1 MSTLAS
7 LPDEPVLADGA
18 GARLSVPLGRR
29 ILGSPSAL
37 AGAVTIGF
45 IVVVAIL
52 SLFWTPYDPTNV
64 APSDAFQGMSWH
76 HLLGTDDYG
85 RDVASRIMS
94 GAKIILFSGAVS
106 VAIAAAIGVPVGLIA
121 ALRGGIIENLLM
133 RACDVLYG
141 FPALLSAIVLAAAIG
156 ASTLSAMIAIG
167 VASIPALARVTR
179 SSALPVL
186 SSEFVLAARTY
197 GRRRRV
203 IVLRHVLPNIAPI
216 LIIQMS
222 TLFSLAILAEAG
234 LSYLGLGTP
243 PPQPSWGAM
252 VQEGQN
258 FLNRDALLVI
268 WPGVFVA
275 LAVLGFN
282 LLGDGLRDVLDPRLR
297 RSR

>member
-7 LPDEPVLADGA
+7 LPDEPLLGEDA
-18 GARLSVPLGRR
+18 GERLSIPLHRR
-29 ILGSPSAL
+29 IFASPSAL
-37 AGAVTIGF
+37 TGGVIVAF
-45 IVVVAIL
+45 IVVLAVL
-52 SLFWTPYDPTNV
+52 SLFWTPYDPTAV
-64 APSDAFQGMSWH
+64 SPSDSFQGMSWH

-121 ALRGGIIENLLM
+121 ALRGGVLSDLLM
-133 RACDVLYG
+133 RACDVIYG
-141 FPALLSAIVLAAAIG
+141 FPALLAAIVLAAAIG

-179 SSALPVL
+179 SSTLPVL

-197 GRRRRV
+197 GRRRSV
-203 IVLRHVLPNIAPI
+203 IVVRHVVPNIAPI

-258 FLNRDALLVI
+258 FLNRDALLAV
-268 WPGVFVA
+268 WPGAFVA

>member
-7 LPDEPVLADGA
+7 LPDEPVVVEENR
-18 GARLSVPLGRR
+18 ARAQGSLGRR
-29 ILGSPSAL
+29 LLHSPSAL
-37 AGAVTIGF
+37 AGGLIVAF
-45 IVVVAIL
+45 IATLAIV
-52 SLFWTPYDPTNV
+52 SLFWTPDNPTLA
-64 APSDAFQGMSWH
+64 APQISFLGMSWH

-106 VAIAAAIGVPVGLIA
+106 VAIAAVIGVPVGLLA
-121 ALRGGIIENLLM
+121 ALRGGIVENVLM
-133 RACDVLYG
+133 RACDVIYG
-141 FPALLSAIVLAAAIG
+141 FPALLAAIVLAAAIG
-156 ASTLSAMIAIG
+156 ASTLSAMLAIG

-186 SSEFVLAARTY
+186 QSEFVLAARTY
-197 GRRRRV
+197 GRRRHV
-203 IVLRHVLPNIAPI
+203 IVARHVLPNIAPI

>member
-1 MSTLAS
+1 VSTLAS
-7 LPDEPVLADGA
+7 LPEEPVLAEEA
-18 GARLSVPLGRR
+18 ATRLSIPLTRR
-29 ILGSPSAL
+29 ILTSPSAL
-37 AGAVTIGF
+37 AGSLIVAFIAVLA
-45 IVVVAIL
+45 VL
-52 SLFWTPYDPTNV
+52 SLFWTPYDPTAV
-64 APSDAFQGMSWH
+64 SPAASFRGMSWQ

-94 GAKIILFSGAVS
+94 GAKLILFSGAVS
-106 VAIAAAIGVPVGLIA
+106 VAIAALIGVPVGIVA
-121 ALRGGIIENLLM
+121 GLRGGIVENLLM

-167 VASIPALARVTR
+167 VASIPALARVSR
-179 SSALPVL
+179 SSTLPVL

-197 GRRRRV
+197 GRKRGV
-203 IVLRHVLPNIAPI
+203 IVIRHVLPNIAPI

-258 FLNRDALLVI
+258 FLGRDTLLAI
-268 WPGVFVA
+268 WPGVFIA

>member
-1 MSTLAS
+1 VSTLAS
-7 LPDEPVLADGA
+7 LPDEPVLAEEA
-18 GARLSVPLGRR
+18 ATRLSIPLGRR
-29 ILGSPSAL
+29 ILTSPSAL
-37 AGAVTIGF
+37 AGGLIVAF
-45 IVVVAIL
+45 IVVLAIL
-52 SLFWTPYDPTNV
+52 SLLWTPYDPTAV
-64 APSDAFQGMSWH
+64 SPGISFRGMSWQ

-94 GAKIILFSGAVS
+94 GAKLILFSGAVS
-106 VAIAAAIGVPVGLIA
+106 VAIAALIGVPVGLIA
-121 ALRGGIIENLLM
+121 ALRGGLVENLLM

-179 SSALPVL
+179 SSTLPVL

-197 GRRRRV
+197 GRRRGV
-203 IVLRHVLPNIAPI
+203 IVVRHVLPNIAPI

-258 FLNRDALLVI
+258 FLGRDALLVI
-268 WPGVFVA
+268 WPGVFIA